1 MLAFVTVVV
10 GFFYVFTVFD
20 CELKKKKIKSMKS
33 SKQPTNYI
41 RKILKYTVLRF
52 ESLFFLQINFFFWIR
67 RSFSNDCAR
76 RTITYN
82 KIIAEIEMK
91 V

>member
-52 ESLFFLQINFFFWIR
+52 ESLFFLQISFFFGFVDLFQMIVR
-67 RSFSNDCAR
+67 GEQLL
-76 RTITYN
+76 TI
-82 KIIAEIEMK
+82 K
-91 V
+91 